1 MTQYLSDTEDLWE
14 RNYEEETLDNLT
26 DYIVSKYHGYLWI
39 ELPKLITLFAMIV
52 DERSP
57 DHADLRKV
65 KKLVVMLKK
74 EIEENLEREE
84 KDQ

>member
-1 MTQYLSDTEDLWE
+1 MLFRS
-14 RNYEEETLDNLT
+14 
-26 DYIVSKYHGYLWI
+26 

-74 EIEENLEREE
+74 EIEAYLDREAT
-84 KDQ
+84 DQ